1 MRASDFYRAVLHLYP
16 ASFRRQFSEEMIC
29 VFEQRAGERFANRKS
44 ASVAFLLR
52 EFSSVVKGAYI
63 MWWANILRSKPS
75 FSDAVDS
82 TSEPLSVADVA
93 RLRDA
98 AIRNMV
104 AAIACHDFNNARRYS
119 YEEARLK
126 TLLQDTAI

>member
-1 MRASDFYRAVLHLYP
+1 MRSIRRANP
-16 ASFRRQFSEEMIC
+16 FPTAE
-29 VFEQRAGERFANRKS
+29 
-44 ASVAFLLR
+44 
-52 EFSSVVKGAYI
+52 
-63 MWWANILRSKPS
+63 
-75 FSDAVDS
+75 
-82 TSEPLSVADVA
+82 VA

-104 AAIACHDFNNARRYS
+104 AAIARHDFNNARRYS